1 MATPINDN
9 IYKNIVSNN
18 FMNST
23 KNASVNKLPSNA
35 NLTTNLNNLAS
46 NANLPSSNL
55 NKLPSNANLP
65 SSNANLPSSNANLP
79 SSNANLPS
87 SNANLPSS
95 NANLTNLNK
104 LPSND
109 INNNNNNNNLPLT
122 LKQKLNNIPI
132 KYDPNRSTLSIFNA
146 KVKDIGTT
154 ISSISKVFVDTGAEV
169 ATIGIKTGENA
180 AKIEGIAAAN
190 ASADLADTAANIAKT
205 KLPGLIGNV
214 KDVTK
219 VITEGIGEV
228 NNVIDNTKLEMKEA
242 LIKEQIAIM
251 MKSQPELTEEQ
262 ARMKLEEDEKLKKE
276 EVKRETQVELEKS
289 NIAAMAKKADALEAV
304 AEAKILAATGGSNKG
319 SKKRN
324 TLKNIQKGG
333 KMSARRSQKSI
344 RDFLKPTITSSS
356 ILKMMRSCKK
366 SVKKRKYN
374 YANKA
379 LRSKRRR

>member
-1 MATPINDN
+1 
-9 IYKNIVSNN
+9 
-18 FMNST
+18 
-23 KNASVNKLPSNA
+23 
-35 NLTTNLNNLAS
+35 
-46 NANLPSSNL
+46 
-55 NKLPSNANLP
+55 
-65 SSNANLPSSNANLP
+65 
-79 SSNANLPS
+79 
-87 SNANLPSS
+87 
-95 NANLTNLNK
+95 